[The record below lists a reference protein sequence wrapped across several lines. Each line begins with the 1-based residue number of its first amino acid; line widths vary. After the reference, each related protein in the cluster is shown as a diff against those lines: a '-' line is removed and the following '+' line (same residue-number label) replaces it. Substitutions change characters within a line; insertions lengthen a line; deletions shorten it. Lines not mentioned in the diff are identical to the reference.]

1 MISSVLDEDIGKI
14 MEYRNLMKN
23 PKYRL
28 LYRKS
33 YAKEIDQL
41 AQVITGLVEGTS
53 TICFVQNTDVPIDRW
68 RGVTYGKVVVDYR
81 PEKSNPYQTRLTV
94 GGYRAKYPGDCGT
107 PTVDLT
113 TAKIIL
119 NSIVST
125 LN

>member
-14 MEYRNLMKN
+14 MEYRNLTKN

-53 TICFVQNTDVPIDRW
+53 TICFVQNTDVPVDRW

-81 PEKSNPYQTRLTV
+81 PEKSNPY
-94 GGYRAKYPGDCGT
+94 
-107 PTVDLT
+107 
-113 TAKIIL
+113 
-119 NSIVST
+119 
-125 LN
+125 